1 MGRRIS
7 GRFFASKY
15 RKTEEE
21 SISEEGQGEIMPD
34 PFQKYQKVGLQHEA
48 AQNAGMTKPRTDDV
62 EPTFEQA
69 LESLLNYHSMEND
82 SGTPDFI
89 LASFLS
95 SMLEAFNATIRS
107 RAHWRGERVDLPVN
121 LETPVPIT
129 VYDVHGKSNVIGE
142 AKLKIWPGET
152 IQHGPI
158 YGVIPIFGPPQ
169 SNLPIEKEPEAGGSK
184 GMIISGQ
191 QISMGLQD
199 ELDSVKPEDVVDE

>member
-1 MGRRIS
+1 
-7 GRFFASKY
+7 
-15 RKTEEE
+15 
-21 SISEEGQGEIMPD
+21 MPD

-152 IQHGPI
+152 VQHGPI

-169 SNLPIEKEPEAGGSK
+169 PNLPIEKEPEAGGSK